1 MKSTTRTKTTIAGQQ
16 GAGQAITESVIEGSL
31 AGNGRSDDA
40 GPMMAGPM
48 MAGVMMKGARGCDAS
63 RDLGPLS

>member
-31 AGNGRSDDA
+31 AGNGRTDDGRTDDA
-40 GPMMAGPM
+40 GP
-48 MAGVMMKGARGCDAS
+48 MMKGARGCDAS